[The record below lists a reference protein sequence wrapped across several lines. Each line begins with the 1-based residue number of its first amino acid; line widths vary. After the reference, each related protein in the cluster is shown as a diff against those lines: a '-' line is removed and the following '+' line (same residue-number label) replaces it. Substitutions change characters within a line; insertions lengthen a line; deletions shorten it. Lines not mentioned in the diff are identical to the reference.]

1 MLMQAMLDK
10 KKLQQTG
17 PAGGQAGLAKT
28 GAAVQQGPANY
39 SGGVKPLQG
48 PQTPQPGTGG
58 SPLAALAA
66 KYAGGMGGAKPP
78 VVGPQGGGQRNTG
91 QPIGNTPGVG
101 GGPGLGGGLP
111 YGRPAAAPVPPSG
124 PAPVMPAPQMQM
136 ANPGPQ
142 ASMPTPQDV
151 WNKLKG
157 IPQAAGQGA
166 QDVANN
172 VAGAVQGA
180 MPDMQG
186 FDLNSFNP
194 LKLLQMWGLMPG
206 DIDISGGMFGGM
218 GGFPGGG
225 GGGGG
230 PAPTRPTGP
239 TFADGTGGNSTLPTS
254 YDIMGGDSS
263 AGHGP
268 AYVSDVRPGKTVRT
282 NNFMGSYGM
291 PAVTAG
297 TMETAAGS
305 PSPTLENQRTPNKNL
320 SEGGAG
326 TVGGNAQG
334 QTAGPSEDDMAKL
347 LARFQGDTVT
357 PTGVHGNIAARDA
370 GAGAN
375 AANMPD
381 TVYPNAKGGPL
392 GEMADW
398 MTSGDIN
405 RLKNNIGSFNDLNAE
420 ANTALKDNM
429 RDFGMAGNI
438 GNWSRDAARE
448 SANRQIDRGQQ
459 QSLRDLAAREARG
472 GVSGTGARQG
482 IAQAG
487 INAQK
492 DAELALNDRT
502 FNDEMQRMGMLGN
515 ARNAYANQ
523 MSAGSRVD
531 MENLLNNYTSNK
543 ELFGQMMGFIPDL
556 IGNIIPF

>member
-48 PQTPQPGTGG
+48 PQVGTGSA
-58 SPLAALAA
+58 SPLASLAA
-66 KYAGGMGGAKPP
+66 KYAGAMGGGAQKPAPQFQAPPTQQANLQAAPPQFQAPPQAPKVNLQAAPPQFQNVQNPTPQGLTPGEIPAKAWNGVKQLWDGAKGVGETAANGVGDAAKGVTDAVSGMGGMMN
-78 VVGPQGGGQRNTG
+78 PQQIMELLQNFDPMKLLSMWGLA
-91 QPIGNTPGVG
+91 P
-101 GGPGLGGGLP
+101 PGLGGEGGGWGDL
-111 YGRPAAAPVPPSG
+111 GGGG
-124 PAPVMPAPQMQM
+124 P
-136 ANPGPQ
+136 
-142 ASMPTPQDV
+142 T
-151 WNKLKG
+151 
-157 IPQAAGQGA
+157 
-166 QDVANN
+166 
-172 VAGAVQGA
+172 
-180 MPDMQG
+180 
-186 FDLNSFNP
+186 
-194 LKLLQMWGLMPG
+194 
-206 DIDISGGMFGGM
+206 
-218 GGFPGGG
+218 GGG

-230 PAPTRPTGP
+230 GGSPPPAWIPDDKNGQPNIHEIPDTTYRPGAHGADVVKDTRPQRVFDPTGP
-239 TFADGTGGNSTLPTS
+239 
-254 YDIMGGDSS
+254 
-263 AGHGP
+263 
-268 AYVSDVRPGKTVRT
+268 
-282 NNFMGSYGM
+282 
-291 PAVTAG
+291 
-297 TMETAAGS
+297 METAADANILS
-305 PSPTLENQRTPNKNL
+305 PLVASRQPLDLMPIGQKPLNL
-320 SEGGAG
+320 GGAG
-326 TVGGNAQG
+326 TVGGNQQG
-334 QTAGPSEDDMAKL
+334 QTA
-347 LARFQGDTVT
+347 
-357 PTGVHGNIAARDA
+357 GNIAARDA

-405 RLKNNIGSFNDLNAE
+405 RLKNNIGSFNDLNSE